1 MSSLHF
7 SSSQVDGVCPLP
19 GPAAVQPCFQEP
31 RSKGRETS
39 PSTHDAPRVREG
51 GHQWG
56 KCWCPSAGCNSGGF
70 REEVTPHRPPLS
82 HSYQGPLG
90 QDGKGPSEAW
100 SRTHEGP
107 KGGVTFKSKKQA
119 GGEQAGGELFL
130 HSRCQRD
137 SLGLSPEQMEVGFP
151 NQSHCNSPRQSP
163 PWAHG
168 WEDCKTVQKTNLLRR
183 LPRRLVSH
191 SWWCPRNRQWSYFL
205 LSDEDG
211 GCWKTQVPVTQPERM
226 CPSL

>member
-1 MSSLHF
+1 MCVNVCECVCEARESGVPFVSSLHF

-119 GGEQAGGELFL
+119 GGEGQGNSSYTHAASRTVVGCPQSRWRWDFQTSPTVTAQGSHHPGPMGGRIAKQ
-130 HSRCQRD
+130 SRKPTCT
-137 SLGLSPEQMEVGFP
+137 GGFP
-151 NQSHCNSPRQSP
+151 GDWSHTLGG
-163 PWAHG
+163 AHG
-168 WEDCKTVQKTNLLRR
+168 TD
-183 LPRRLVSH
+183 S
-191 SWWCPRNRQWSYFL
+191 
-205 LSDEDG
+205 G
-211 GCWKTQVPVTQPERM
+211 VTS
-226 CPSL
+226 C